1 MKITLDLDALI
12 SCGKL
17 TPAEA
22 ERLKRMAAADTA
34 ALGTNIF
41 LAFGTIA
48 VALGAG
54 VLLPSAMTAVV
65 LGGLLLALGM
75 GLTLARV
82 ERWAVFAQI
91 ITVIGALAISGGALL
106 LSDGSVWVSL
116 ALTVGLAVA
125 AVAAVSGL
133 LAALSVLML
142 AVAMGSTTAYWS
154 ASYFLGVDRPA
165 LTIGVLCLLVL
176 GLYLLSLRL
185 AHSYERLAIIAMRTA
200 ILMINAAFLVGSLFG
215 DHLLGWPSAAFSIV
229 WALALLAFGIWAVV
243 MNRRWVVNAVAVFA
257 AIHFYTQWFEWLGPE
272 PLAILGGG
280 LLLIGFGLGL
290 ARFNQFIS
298 KRKAVAAVR
307 T

>member
-12 SCGKL
+12 ANGKL
-17 TPAEA
+17 TQEEA
-22 ERLKRMAAADTA
+22 NRLKGLAATDTE

-41 LAFGTIA
+41 LAFGAVA

-54 VLLPSAMTAVV
+54 VLLPSATTAIL
-65 LGGLLLALGM
+65 LGALLLALGL
-75 GLTLARV
+75 GLTLAKV
-82 ERWAVFAQI
+82 TPWAVFAQI
-91 ITVIGALAISGGALL
+91 ITVIGALAVSGGALL

-116 ALTVGLAVA
+116 ALAAGLAVA
-125 AVAAVSGL
+125 SVAAVSGL
-133 LAALSVLML
+133 LAALAVLML
-142 AVAMGSTTAYWS
+142 AVAMGSSTAYWS
-154 ASYFLGVDRPA
+154 ASYFLGVDRPG

-185 AHSYERLAIIAMRTA
+185 PHHYERLAIIAMRTA
-200 ILMINAAFLVGSLFG
+200 ILMINAAFLVGSLMG
-215 DHLLGWPSAAFSIV
+215 DHLLQWPSATFSIV
-229 WALALLAFGIWAVV
+229 WALALFAFGIWAVV

-280 LLLIGFGLGL
+280 LLLIGFGLAL

-298 KRKAVAAVR
+298 QRKKVTTA
-307 T
+307 